1 MSLSLNIR
9 KLLKTLR
16 VNRWTKTFGEYL
28 CTNTTCDTV
37 KHIFVPCCSFSV
49 VNEAKEKLFL
59 VMVEELVNIYM
70 KK

>member
-28 CTNTTCDTV
+28 GTNTTCDTV
-37 KHIFVPCCSFSV
+37 KHIFVPCSFSV

-59 VMVEELVNIYM
+59 LMVEELVNIYM